1 MKTGICFAK
10 LLANSCFFVDTV
22 NHKLNMSW
30 QKYTDLY
37 KQYILDCFLAV
48 DLYCK
53 FTFKIH
59 IM

>member
-37 KQYILDCFLAV
+37 KQYILDCFLAI
-48 DLYCK
+48 DL
-53 FTFKIH
+53 
-59 IM
+59 